1 MANVIA
7 TIDTFGKIAVVS
19 SFIHSDDTHSV
30 IVRVGGTSL
39 YFSPVEARDV
49 ARRIVAECEK
59 IEAEEIAN
67 GK

>member
-7 TIDTFGKIAVVS
+7 TLDTFGKLAVVS
-19 SFIHSDDTHSV
+19 SFIHSDDACSV
-30 IVRVGGTSL
+30 ILRVGGTSM
-39 YFSPVEARDV
+39 YFSPVEAREV
-49 ARRIVAECEK
+49 ARRIVAECDK